1 MDAARKKIILSVAS
15 SFIDYSLNSCLC
27 FDNFLTLNRA
37 NIYSEPL
44 INAIPVVLHFFTS
57 KW

>member
-1 MDAARKKIILSVAS
+1 MDAARKKIMLSMAS
-15 SFIDYSLNSCLC
+15 SFLDYSLNSCLC

-44 INAIPVVLHFFTS
+44 INAIPVVLHFFH
-57 KW
+57 K